1 MSKINE
7 IALVGNPNVGKS
19 TIFNALTG
27 MNQHTGNWTGKTV
40 ENAIGEFEYH
50 GERYKIVDIPG
61 TYSIISKSEE
71 EEVARNYICFE
82 KPNLTIIVVDATCLE
97 RNLNLV
103 LQIKE
108 ITDDIIICVNLLDEA
123 KKKKIKIDLKE
134 LSRQLNLPVVGVVA
148 RKKRTLNNLL
158 KVIHNQKNKNSEI
171 TNILEYEEEIEKG
184 IQILT
189 EKIKKEYN
197 LNVKTSR
204 WISIRILDGE
214 EKICNEI
221 EQKLGIKIKANNKI
235 QASKKEVLK
244 KINEQGIKTEE
255 IKEHIIKTIVKKSE
269 EIAKNTCIFSN
280 ENYATR
286 DRKIDKILTS
296 KKYGIPIMMLFLG
309 VIFWITT
316 VGANYPSQLLF
327 DFFGYI
333 QEKLVLIASKIQCPE
348 PITNMLILGVYQ
360 TVTWVIAV
368 MLPPMAIFFPL
379 FAILEDLGYLPRI
392 AFNMDKFFKKACCSR
407 KTDDYYVYGIW
418 L

>member
-40 ENAIGEFEYH
+40 ENAIGEFEYR

-221 EQKLGIKIKANNKI
+221 EQKLGIKIKANKKI

-269 EIAKNTCIFSN
+269 EIAKNTCVFSN
-280 ENYATR
+280 EHYATR

-333 QEKLVLIASKIQCPE
+333 QGKLVLIASKIQCPE

>member
-7 IALVGNPNVGKS
+7 IAVVGNPNVGKS

-40 ENAIGEFEYH
+40 ANAIGEFEYH

-171 TNILEYEEEIEKG
+171 TSILEYEEEIEKG

-221 EQKLGIKIKANNKI
+221 EQKLGIKIKANKKI

-269 EIAKNTCIFSN
+269 EIAKNTCVFSN
-280 ENYATR
+280 EHYATR

-333 QEKLVLIASKIQCPE
+333 QGKLVLIASKIQCPE